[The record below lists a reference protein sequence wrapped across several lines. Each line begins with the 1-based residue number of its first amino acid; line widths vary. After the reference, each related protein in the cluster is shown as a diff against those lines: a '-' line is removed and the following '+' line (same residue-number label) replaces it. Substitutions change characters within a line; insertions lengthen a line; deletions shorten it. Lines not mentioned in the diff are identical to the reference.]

1 MDARHKAAIPL
12 FHRNHVIAEIRPHA
26 EKAGDLVLLAE
37 VLELLRER
45 QIGETVAVVG
55 QVFLFP
61 FEVLF
66 DCLQPLANIRI
77 HARIGERD
85 APVVNVAIEEPQVLA
100 SGLQGEIVRDTLVV
114 VQEIVLH
121 DIGAIAQAKNEVFV
135 SEVRICFIT
144 CHRIG
149 R

>member
-1 MDARHKAAIPL
+1 LEKGLIPFDLRLGKASEIITILESTVPL
-12 FHRNHVIAEIRPHA
+12 
-26 EKAGDLVLLAE
+26 DS
-37 VLELLRER
+37 LR
-45 QIGETVAVVG
+45 
-55 QVFLFP
+55 
-61 FEVLF
+61 
-66 DCLQPLANIRI
+66 PLANIRI

-85 APVVNVAIEEPQVLA
+85 APVVNVAIEELQVLA